1 VTLVQPRR
9 NTAALAAISNPVLA
23 MGELGYETDTK
34 KSKRGDGVTTWNA
47 LPYLIDTASASSTY
61 VPSII
66 PPVVG
71 DRATDDAAVIV
82 TALTLAATKPGSRVL
97 ITPGS
102 TGVVV
107 VSAGLLK
114 IPSNTTLELAPGVTL
129 QRKVGSLGN
138 LINNVAVTAVRSVT
152 DGAIT
157 TGTTAFTS
165 ATAAFTA
172 ADVGRTLVVA
182 GAWGTNSPLT
192 AVITAQ
198 TGTGATLSVAANTT
212 VSGAVTDIYNR
223 DRNISIIG
231 SSGATIDGGANAA
244 GTVLGTH
251 HIRLRHIDGL
261 TIRGITGLSNTGGK
275 FFWSVGDATNIDA
288 DSLTYNTFSDGFH
301 VAGPARSVRI
311 TGQRGTTGDDM
322 IAFTGN
328 DYVGYN
334 DTAGD
339 ISDVEVVG
347 VYPVGSME
355 AVKINSGLGNKF
367 RRFTIRTIKG
377 TVVQHGITSNTDTA
391 SPSVTVND
399 CDDMSISDVS
409 IAAGSGFGA
418 VHLFHSAGGGGTYLV
433 DGVSCA
439 NTGARSL
446 MLRDNAGIVTARNI
460 KDTATPGVLVQ
471 TASTVAALT
480 LDGANLSNSG
490 TVTVLRNTRVQ
501 PSLIVPSASSVAVAA
516 VVVWFGANQTIM
528 NRFQVPGGGIFRYVN
543 LYVGASS
550 GNIQVGV
557 VKLGTVVAATQQYAA
572 PIMTSGVIACP
583 AANAVVRIDCGA
595 TWLPPGD
602 YAVFLWCDNTTASF
616 LHAIP
621 LGVSARR
628 DTLSQ
633 SLSGGLTVAST
644 ASYSS
649 RLVSGLTL
657 EADI

>member
-301 VAGPARSVRI
+301 VAGPARSIRI

-334 DTAGD
+334 
-339 ISDVEVVG
+339 
-347 VYPVGSME
+347 
-355 AVKINSGLGNKF
+355 L
-367 RRFTIRTIKG
+367 
-377 TVVQHGITSNTDTA
+377 
-391 SPSVTVND
+391 
-399 CDDMSISDVS
+399 
-409 IAAGSGFGA
+409 
-418 VHLFHSAGGGGTYLV
+418 
-433 DGVSCA
+433 
-439 NTGARSL
+439 
-446 MLRDNAGIVTARNI
+446 
-460 KDTATPGVLVQ
+460 
-471 TASTVAALT
+471 
-480 LDGANLSNSG
+480 
-490 TVTVLRNTRVQ
+490 
-501 PSLIVPSASSVAVAA
+501 SLIH
-516 VVVWFGANQTIM
+516 I
-528 NRFQVPGGGIFRYVN
+528 
-543 LYVGASS
+543 
-550 GNIQVGV
+550 
-557 VKLGTVVAATQQYAA
+557 
-572 PIMTSGVIACP
+572 
-583 AANAVVRIDCGA
+583 
-595 TWLPPGD
+595 
-602 YAVFLWCDNTTASF
+602 
-616 LHAIP
+616 
-621 LGVSARR
+621 
-628 DTLSQ
+628 
-633 SLSGGLTVAST
+633 
-644 ASYSS
+644 
-649 RLVSGLTL
+649 
-657 EADI
+657 